1 MERYL
6 IGVDIGT
13 TGTKSMLVSESG
25 RVVAHAYAGY
35 EMRTPSNGRCE
46 QDAEDWWRAVVKT
59 VRAVASEPRYAK
71 NVVAL
76 SLSLQGGTLVPVDA
90 KGEALQPAIVWS
102 DKRCK
107 DQRAAF
113 AARFG
118 EDYLYQRS
126 GWKLSAGLNAMQI
139 AWIRDN
145 RPDIFEKTAMFLSV
159 PDYISLRMTGRA
171 VVDIS
176 DVGINQLAD
185 IRSGAYDEGILD
197 FCGISERAL
206 AEIQPSATPIGRL
219 LPLAAAELGLPRNV
233 LLVAGAHDQYA
244 SLLGAGIT
252 RAGDML
258 IGTGTAWVVT
268 ALCDAPDFDSGF
280 SQSVP
285 AVGGWGSMVSL
296 SAGGVCLDWFRN
308 NIASSEEEGG
318 LPYSIINEMAAQ
330 RRIGASGLM
339 FYPYF
344 NGSYFPVL
352 APEGKATLVGLDFSH
367 DRYDIARAI
376 MEGIA
381 MQTAWVLEYFRA
393 KYPIRKLKLSGGA
406 SKSTLWTQMVTDIAN
421 YPVTTPN
428 MSDLAC
434 VGAAVMA
441 GVGSGVFASC
451 EEGIARVV
459 VEENEY
465 LPDPARAE
473 RYAEHFREY
482 KRRAALLPQFYR

>member
-1 MERYL
+1 MDRYL

-13 TGTKSMLVSESG
+13 TGAKSMLISESG
-25 RVVAHAYAGY
+25 RIIAHAYAGY

-59 VRAVASEPRYAK
+59 VRAVASEPRFAK

-76 SLSLQGGTLVPVDA
+76 SLSLQGGTLVPVGV
-90 KGEALQPAIVWS
+90 KGEPLQPAVVWS

-107 DQRAAF
+107 TQRAAF

-118 EDYLYQRS
+118 EDYMYQRT
-126 GWKLSAGLNAMQI
+126 GWRLSAGLNAMQI
-139 AWIRDN
+139 AWIREN

-185 IRSGAYDEGILD
+185 IRRGAYDEGILD
-197 FCGISERAL
+197 FCGINEHAL
-206 AEIQPSATPIGRL
+206 AEIQPSATPIGKL
-219 LPLAAAELGLPRNV
+219 LPLAAAELGLPRNT
-233 LLVAGAHDQYA
+233 LLVTGAHDQYA
-244 SLLGAGIT
+244 ALLGAGIT
-252 RAGDML
+252 QSGDVL

-268 ALCDAPDFDSGF
+268 ALCDDPDFASGF
-280 SQSVP
+280 SQSIP
-285 AVGGWGSMVSL
+285 AAGNWGSMVSL

-308 NIASSEEEGG
+308 NIASSEQEGG

-344 NGSYFPVL
+344 SGSSFPISM
-352 APEGKATLVGLDFSH
+352 PEGKAVIVGLDFSH

-381 MQTAWVLEYFRA
+381 MQTAWVLEYFRE
-393 KYPIRKLKLSGGA
+393 KYSIRKLKLSGGA
-406 SKSTLWTQMVTDIAN
+406 SKSALWTQMVADIAGCT
-421 YPVTTPN
+421 VTTPN

-441 GVGSGVFASC
+441 GVGSGVFPSC
-451 EEGIARVV
+451 EEGIARIV

-465 LPDPARAE
+465 QPDPARVE
-473 RYAEHFREY
+473 RYQEHFREY
-482 KRRAALLPQFYR
+482 KRRAELLPQLYC